1 MSESYAAQMV
11 SVNGPAA
18 GTTTITIPKV
28 LLEMGQKMLAD
39 VRNNDHSTR
48 NPLFEVQRLRKITG
62 IDPNY
67 ADTFMW
73 VSDGEEV
80 TDDAVIAEIQAKYDE
95 TGNEPDGYQRVGY
108 VEKWETADCMVFFTP
123 QAAEAVMKGKDPGE
137 WRVMVNSA
145 YRNHE
150 FKAIQEYL
158 QVVALLAETHA
169 PQPMYTNPVNLPM
182 PVKFDKDLGCL
193 YDTFAMHRHLV
204 RCAESVVLPPDAKE
218 DPTQVG
224 MPELP
229 QPAKTLSSSEADPR
243 AEPMALFTEAQIRAY
258 GHAHAVT
265 AKLMFARIDVQSEMA
280 ESPIETPRPV

>member
-1 MSESYAAQMV
+1 MSDSYAAQMV

-39 VRNNDHSTR
+39 ARSNDHCTK

-62 IDPNY
+62 IDPDY
-67 ADTFMW
+67 AETFLW
-73 VSDGEEV
+73 ICDGEEV
-80 TDDAVIAEIQAKYDE
+80 TDDAERAKVQAEYDE

-108 VEKWETADCMVFFTP
+108 VEEWETADCMVFFTP
-123 QAAEAVMKGKDPGE
+123 QAAQAAMQGKDPSA
-137 WRVMVNSA
+137 WRVSVNSA

-169 PQPMYTNPVNLPM
+169 PQPMYTQPVNLPM

-193 YDTFAMHRHLV
+193 YDIFAMHRHLV
-204 RCAESVVLPPDAKE
+204 RCAESVVLPPDAKD
-218 DPTQVG
+218 DPSLVG
-224 MPELP
+224 LPEVP
-229 QPAKTLSSSEADPR
+229 QPAKTLSSREAEPWT
-243 AEPMALFTEAQIRAY
+243 EPMALFTEAQMRAY
-258 GHAHAVT
+258 GNTYAV
-265 AKLMFARIDVQSEMA
+265 AARLMFARTDEQNESSL
-280 ESPIETPRPV
+280 SPIEAVRPA